1 LPKRPPT
8 SRGIGASTSAQTRNA
23 LGVIRTR
30 NVLTKKEETIGS
42 WNERF
47 ADTGE
52 DIAAYLNAAFIA
64 LTLPSLP
71 YAATMRT
78 GIG

>member
-1 LPKRPPT
+1 M
-8 SRGIGASTSAQTRNA
+8 
-23 LGVIRTR
+23 
-30 NVLTKKEETIGS
+30 IGS

-47 ADTGE
+47 ADTDE

-64 LTLPSLP
+64 FTLPSLP